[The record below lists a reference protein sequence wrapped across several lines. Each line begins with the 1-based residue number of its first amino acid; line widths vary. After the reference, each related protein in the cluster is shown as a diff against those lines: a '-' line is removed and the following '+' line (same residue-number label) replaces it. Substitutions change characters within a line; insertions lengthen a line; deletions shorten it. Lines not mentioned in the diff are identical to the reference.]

1 MVFNW
6 GELLNSKDD
15 LATAI
20 AKFLTKYSDAIS
32 DAIMPFLLIALC
44 IYILYR
50 CEARLLLFCLL
61 DNVSST
67 KAKNGKNR
75 LAILTIFRH
84 LRRAKHAANGY
95 IELTLDRVR
104 YANPI

>member
-1 MVFNW
+1 LVFNW

-20 AKFLTKYSDAIS
+20 AKFLTKYSDAI
-32 DAIMPFLLIALC
+32 MPFLLIALY

-95 IELTLDRVR
+95 IELTLDRVC